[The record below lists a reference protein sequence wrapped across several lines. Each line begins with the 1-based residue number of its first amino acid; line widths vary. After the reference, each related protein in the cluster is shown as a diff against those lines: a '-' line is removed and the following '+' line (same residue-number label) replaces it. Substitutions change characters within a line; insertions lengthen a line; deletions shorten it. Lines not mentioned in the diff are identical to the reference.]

1 MGKTEQVK
9 RLAEYEW
16 GKKNILL
23 FHHGQRRPPPTRTK
37 TYRRYLLVSSG
48 WIQSTNHDAG
58 HQTTAVG
65 LY

>member
-23 FHHGQRRPPPTRTK
+23 FHHGQRRLPPLGLKPIVGTCWSAVGGSNQPITMLDTK
-37 TYRRYLLVSSG
+37 
-48 WIQSTNHDAG
+48 
-58 HQTTAVG
+58 TTAVG